1 MRNEVGRAMNR
12 IRILALLLALCL
24 LVTLLPASAFAE
36 GEYGDGLVSLRFTAG
51 GTARVM
57 LLDAEGSPVLP
68 LSEDGSYLLAPGTY
82 SYYAVDVTSGE
93 LLIPV
98 TVLSLTG
105 SESHVEIPLGTAPD
119 APAFLTQPEREQEA
133 EPEEEPQEIMPMP
146 VVFRC
151 EQVIDFAG
159 LTVTDP
165 DGAVMQPWMDMLT
178 GAILFDSYLLLPG
191 AYSYW
196 YHDPAGALP
205 DQQGSFAVS
214 ADGMQTV
221 ELALSGGT
229 VGGCFSATAVNPYYA
244 DLISPDYIPTP
255 SVSPEESLA
264 RLRAEVF
271 SDPSQRLNGVF
282 YAGTDGES
290 VSGGSPVTYETPEA
304 AGAAL
309 KRALIQR
316 QEEISIR
323 VKTHIKPTEQIWWDV
338 CFMIYQEAIR
348 HTGAPTEGDYLRY
361 EYGGV
366 TCNGSAAGSEETG
379 EYYYQF
385 IYSPLYFTTL
395 AQEAELDSHI
405 ASILGSLQLS
415 GKNDEQ
421 KIRTLYQYL
430 TEHVTF
436 EQARDTLNFTAYS
449 ALVNGKAACQGFSV
463 AFYRLCL
470 ELGVDAR
477 VVTSREMGH
486 AWNIARADGSRY
498 YALDATWDAGKG
510 PEAWQYYLRGR
521 ENWKAE
527 HSLGDEFAD
536 GRFAGYSFPDEDY
549 GSASGTVINS
559 ISLLFDG
566 LLRIKYYFVLPESL
580 IAERGSSICFA
591 RGGEIFQQTA
601 LSEGKR
607 EGAYTCFYCAVN
619 AEDIDTP
626 VQARIQHADGSYEI
640 ISASNGKTYPNGF
653 FFSPMEYARQMKTSA
668 STAAM
673 RSLAQAL
680 EDYGIAAQNYFKKR
694 GDTLRDE
701 VLSVSASDLDAWTIR
716 AEGQRPEGF
725 RDASASVVFE
735 ADNSLRVYLRFLN
748 GYAPD
753 SYRFQVDGQS
763 ARLSAKGDGTYY
775 LSVENIAADAL
786 DTPHRFTVSD
796 GTDSYTLT
804 VSALG
809 YCKTAIERGGEAMAN
824 LGKALYL
831 YNRAAEKY
839 FGA

>member
-1 MRNEVGRAMNR
+1 MGRAMNR
-12 IRILALLLALCL
+12 IRFAALLSALCL
-24 LVTLLPASAFAE
+24 LLSLLPASVFAE

-51 GTARVM
+51 GTALVT
-57 LLDAEGSPVLP
+57 LLDAEGGPVLP
-68 LSEDGSYLLAPGTY
+68 LSDDGAYLLAPGSY
-82 SYYAVDVTSGE
+82 SYYAVDPASGE
-93 LLIPV
+93 LLVPV
-98 TVLSLTG
+98 TELSLSG
-105 SESHVEIPLGTAPD
+105 SEGRVEIALSAAPA
-119 APAFLTQPEREQEA
+119 APAFAAQPETAQTA
-133 EPEEEPQEIMPMP
+133 EPEQDAAPMP

-151 EQVIDFAG
+151 EQAIDFAG
-159 LTVTDP
+159 LTVTAP

-178 GAILFDSYLLLPG
+178 GVMRFDSYLLPPG
-191 AYSYW
+191 SYSYW
-196 YHDPAGALP
+196 YHDPAGAIP
-205 DQQGSFAVS
+205 DQQGSFAVT

-221 ELALSGGT
+221 NLDLTDGT

-244 DLISPDYIPTP
+244 DFIPPDYIPTP

-264 RLRAEVF
+264 RLRAEV
-271 SDPSQRLNGVF
+271 SADPSQRMNGLY
-282 YAGTDGES
+282 YAGPDGSGS
-290 VSGGSPVTYETPEA
+290 VEGGSPVTYDSPEA

-316 QEEISIR
+316 QQEISIR
-323 VKTHIKPTEQIWWDV
+323 VKTHIKPSESVWWDM
-338 CFMIYQEAIR
+338 CWMIYQEAIR

-366 TCNGSAAGSEETG
+366 NCNGSATGSDETG

-395 AQEAELDSHI
+395 AQEAELDSRV
-405 ASILGSLQLS
+405 ATILQSLQLS

-421 KIRTLYQYL
+421 KIRALYEYI
-430 TEHVTF
+430 TEHVSF

-477 VVTSREMGH
+477 VVTSKELGH
-486 AWNIARADGSRY
+486 AWNIARAEGERY

-510 PEAWQYYLRGR
+510 PEAWQHYLRGR
-521 ENWKAE
+521 ESWKAQ
-527 HSLGDEFAD
+527 HTLGDEFAD

-566 LLRIKYYFVLPESL
+566 LLRIKYYFILPESL
-580 IAERGSSICFA
+580 ITEQGSSISFA
-591 RGGEIFQQTA
+591 RGGEVFLRTA

-607 EGAYTCFYCAVN
+607 EGAYTCFYCSVS

-626 VQARIQHADGSYEI
+626 VQARIQRGDGSYEI
-640 ISASNGKTYPNGF
+640 ISSSGGKTYPNGF

-673 RSLAQAL
+673 RALAQAL

-701 VLSVSASDLDAWTIR
+701 VLNVSADDLDAWTIR
-716 AEGQRPEGF
+716 AEGQKPAGF

-735 ADNSLRVYLRFLN
+735 ADNSLRVYLRFLD
-748 GYAPD
+748 GYAPEG
-753 SYRFQVDGQS
+753 YGFRIDGQS
-763 ARLSAKGDGTYY
+763 ARLREKGDGTYY

-786 DTPHRFTVSD
+786 DTPHRFTISD

-804 VSALG
+804 VGVLG

-824 LGKALYL
+824 LGRALYL
-831 YNRAAEKY
+831 YNRAAERY
-839 FGA
+839 FGV

>member
-1 MRNEVGRAMNR
+1 MSEVGRAMNR

-36 GEYGDGLVSLRFTAG
+36 GEYGGGLVSLRFTAG

-57 LLDAEGSPVLP
+57 LLDAEGGPVLP
-68 LSEDGSYLLAPGTY
+68 LSDDGSYLLAPGNY
-82 SYYAVDVTSGE
+82 SYYAVDVTSGD

-105 SESHVEIPLGTAPD
+105 SEGSVEIPLGAASE

-221 ELALSGGT
+221 ELDLTGGT

-264 RLRAEVF
+264 RLRVEVF

-421 KIRTLYQYL
+421 KIRALYQYL

-536 GRFAGYSFPDEDY
+536 GRFSDYTFPDEDY